1 MSLDQNQIA
10 QDLAQ
15 AIASINAAQDLEAL
29 KQVKIDYVGDKSPLA
44 KANQALATVDKSLR
58 AEFGKI
64 IGSAKAELN
73 EVFESGLRSYLANA
87 TRRYC
92 SQKELMSHYRCK
104 KHLKVVYIP

>member
-15 AIASINAAQDLEAL
+15 AIASINAAKDLEAL

-64 IGSAKAELN
+64 IGLQETPALPVLVN
-73 EVFESGLRSYLANA
+73 ETFVLTPLGFVIKII
-87 TRRYC
+87 YC
-92 SQKELMSHYRCK
+92 
-104 KHLKVVYIP
+104 